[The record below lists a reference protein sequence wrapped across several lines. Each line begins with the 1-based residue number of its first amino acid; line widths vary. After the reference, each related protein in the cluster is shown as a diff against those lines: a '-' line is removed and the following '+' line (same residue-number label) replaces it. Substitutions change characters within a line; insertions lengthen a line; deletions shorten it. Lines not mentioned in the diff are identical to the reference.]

1 MEREGRRRLH
11 ELGLGAPRVR
21 LITIAISHYCEK
33 ARWALERAGLSYR
46 EEPHAPVLHV
56 RHSKGA
62 GGGDSVPVLCTG
74 DAVLADSTDILRWVD
89 GRANLGLYP
98 GAEAAELEEYFDETL
113 GPHVRRLVYRYVL
126 EDGALTRQVL
136 TTGVSRGERLAYRVM
151 QPGITFFMRRM
162 MNITPASAERSH
174 AKVVE
179 AFDRVDALLADGRRW
194 LTGDRFT
201 AADLTFAA
209 LGAPVL
215 GPENYGPQGV
225 GLPAPSVVLPAAY
238 REVVRPLL
246 ERPAG
251 RYIAR
256 LYAEE
261 RRRAPVAAAT

>member
-1 MEREGRRRLH
+1 
-11 ELGLGAPRVR
+11 VR

-33 ARWALERAGLSYR
+33 ARWALERGGLSYR
-46 EEPHAPVLHV
+46 EEPHAPVLHF

-89 GRANLGLYP
+89 GRASLGLYP
-98 GAEAAELEEYFDETL
+98 NAEALELEEFFDDTL
-113 GPHVRRLVYRYVL
+113 GPHVRRLAYRYVL
-126 EDGALTRQVL
+126 EDSALTRRAL
-136 TTGVSRGERLAYRVM
+136 TTGTSRGERWAYRAM
-151 QPGITFFMRRM
+151 QPLITFVMRKS

-179 AFDRVDALLADGRRW
+179 AFDRADALLADGRRW
-194 LTGDRFT
+194 LTGDRFS

-209 LGAPVL
+209 LGAPVI
-215 GPENYGPQGV
+215 GPENYGPQGID
-225 GLPAPSVVLPAAY
+225 LPAPSTLPAAFQ
-238 REVVRPLL
+238 EVVRPLR

-251 RYIAR
+251 RHIAR

-261 RRRAPVAAAT
+261 RRPTPARV